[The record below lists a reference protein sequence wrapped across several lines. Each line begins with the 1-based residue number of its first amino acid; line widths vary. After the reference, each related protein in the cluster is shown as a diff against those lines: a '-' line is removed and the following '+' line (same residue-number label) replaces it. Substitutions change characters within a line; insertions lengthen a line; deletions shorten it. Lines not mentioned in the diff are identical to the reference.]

1 VLAMPKTVE
10 DLHLLAEG
18 LRTTGIPPF
27 VMGAGSN
34 LLVSDS
40 GFDGLVVRCSRMN
53 LDVFAMAPD
62 RLRTGGS
69 VAVSSLLR
77 RAATEGWGGLEF
89 LSGIPGSIG
98 GVVAMNAGTHLG
110 EACEKL
116 RLVEVY
122 PLSGAWA
129 GEAFE
134 PLKFSGDQ
142 LKFAYRRNFF
152 LPPNSIVW
160 AAEWEIRSEAP
171 VVVKKVIDETLA
183 RRKATQPIDY
193 PSCGSVFKNPRE
205 SGMSA
210 WQVVDKLGLRGH
222 RIGDAQFAEKH
233 SNFIINLGSAKAADV
248 KGLIELA
255 KSRAAAELGV
265 KLEEEVMF
273 LSSPSA
279 I

>member
-1 VLAMPKTVE
+1 MPKSVE
-10 DLHLLAEG
+10 DLHWLAEG
-18 LRTTGIPPF
+18 VRASEIRVF

-40 GFDGLVVRCSRMN
+40 GFDGLVVRCSKMN
-53 LDVFAMAPD
+53 LDTFLVAPD
-62 RLRTGGS
+62 RLRTGAS

-77 RAATEGWGGLEF
+77 RASAEGWGGLEF

-116 RLVEVY
+116 RMVEVY
-122 PLSGAWA
+122 PLRGAWA
-129 GEAFE
+129 GDSYE
-134 PLKFSGDQ
+134 PLRFSGED

-152 LPPNSIVW
+152 LPECSVVW
-160 AAEWEIRSEAP
+160 AAEWEIVAEAP
-171 VVVKKVIDETLA
+171 GRVKQVIDETLA

-205 SGMSA
+205 SGLSA

-222 RIGDAQFAEKH
+222 RVGDAQFAEKH
-233 SNFIINLGSAKAADV
+233 SNFIINLGNARAADV
-248 KGLIELA
+248 KALIDLA
-255 KSRAAAELGV
+255 KTRALAELGV
-265 KLEEEVMF
+265 KLEEEV
-273 LSSPSA
+273 LY
-279 I
+279 IV